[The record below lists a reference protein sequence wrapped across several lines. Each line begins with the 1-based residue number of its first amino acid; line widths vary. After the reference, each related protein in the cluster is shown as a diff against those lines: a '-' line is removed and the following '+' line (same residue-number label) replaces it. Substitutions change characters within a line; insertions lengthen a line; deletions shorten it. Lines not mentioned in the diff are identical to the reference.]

1 MKIPKRGMVQRGVNY
16 NSSSKWSTKS
26 QLLLLYTMWHKSR
39 CSTLWLKAIVT
50 HKSLQQKG
58 FYHSTP
64 IFKISCLYY
73 KYDLYIRLLYTPML
87 LFSVSHHSHL
97 ARSRY
102 KWSQCMTSEA
112 DWMFS
117 SFSAKHQVWL
127 ATLHLF
133 RDSDG
138 AGGVFQLRVVADDG
152 AALRAG
158 QVWGSPTAGRL
169 RGRPRQT
176 TLQGR
181 QGQVSSRVDIQGESE
196 V

>member
-102 KWSQCMTSEA
+102 KWSRCTNIRSWLDVFIFQCKTPSLTGHIT
-112 DWMFS
+112 
-117 SFSAKHQVWL
+117 SFSWFRWGWWCVPTSCCGWWRRGTARGSSLRFTDCRPAPW
-127 ATLHLF
+127 ATAPN
-133 RDSDG
+133 DAS
-138 AGGVFQLRVVADDG
+138 
-152 AALRAG
+152 
-158 QVWGSPTAGRL
+158 GST
-169 RGRPRQT
+169 RP
-176 TLQGR
+176 
-181 QGQVSSRVDIQGESE
+181 SK
-196 V
+196 